1 MTIPFYGCID
11 QTLLSSKGRGVSIQ
25 RFYTLLNVDLY
36 QFYTLRKGILYS
48 YATLCDIL
56 IRIGHL
62 ALHEKRV
69 RQTTYSRIESYL
81 EEILRLGKT

>member
-1 MTIPFYGCID
+1 MLHWNLMITNINADVLDTTII
-11 QTLLSSKGRGVSIQ
+11 IQ

-36 QFYTLRKGILYS
+36 QFYTLKKGILHS
-48 YATLCDIL
+48 HATLCDIL
-56 IRIGHL
+56 IRIGNFL
-62 ALHEKRV
+62 YEKRV